1 MLLPFQHQGQVLE
14 NTGRKLQYAQGKVI
28 PTLGRRDVAVRLKDL
43 RGRDICLKERVTIS
57 TGISQPIF
65 CYGKL
70 MEAGW
75 SLDAQQ
81 QVMYHPQHDIQIPV
95 DMQHRSLTLTGH
107 IRMIQEEPHVVRM
120 MKAHWDESLQN
131 LQHGWQRTPTGL
143 PVGYHISNTYVSPL
157 EYDASYGEFHR
168 TTQMQFDDGHLGA
181 H

>member
-1 MLLPFQHQGQVLE
+1 
-14 NTGRKLQYAQGKVI
+14 
-28 PTLGRRDVAVRLKDL
+28 
-43 RGRDICLKERVTIS
+43 
-57 TGISQPIF
+57 
-65 CYGKL
+65 

-131 LQHGWQRTPTGL
+131 LQQGWQRKPTGL
-143 PVGYHISNTYVSPL
+143 LVGYHINNTDVNPLGYVS
-157 EYDASYGEFHR
+157 DGEFR
-168 TTQMQFDDGHLGA
+168 GTSLIQFDHGHWELIENREKMEDMIFSDLTFDQSGMREVITIPIDDA
-181 H
+181 TTPEQMGCTFEGEL